1 MIKLAGAKTFT
12 MRRDDQILGLRS
24 EIKTIDFEMSVSKAE
39 QFQNK
44 VLRPI
49 IKFQHDLIVSV
60 FDSVIKRKKI
70 DLESLSSDRKV
81 RTITTIMKNDRSLVN
96 ELRGL
101 IVGLFTV
108 EEYQEYTM
116 IKSEINRRIIQIIR
130 ERLLSLVQ

>member
-1 MIKLAGAKTFT
+1 MERSKQLIE
-12 MRRDDQILGLRS
+12 LRS

-81 RTITTIMKNDRSLVN
+81 STITTILQNDRNLVN
-96 ELRGL
+96 ELRVL

-108 EEYQEYTM
+108 EEYQEYTE

-130 ERLLSLVQ
+130 ERLLSLLQ